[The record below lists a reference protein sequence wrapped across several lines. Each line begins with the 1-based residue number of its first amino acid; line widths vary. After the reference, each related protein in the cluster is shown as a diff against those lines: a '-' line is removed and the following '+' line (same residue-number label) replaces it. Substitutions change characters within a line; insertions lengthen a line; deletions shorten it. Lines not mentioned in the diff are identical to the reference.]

1 MNTERV
7 VSSPLPSI
15 SDERIK
21 TYVDKTVKK
30 EFRAD
35 YTEGLRN
42 IRDGLTVLASKKDPD
57 CASLMRDGL
66 IQMENM
72 IIEKTTVGQ
81 FFIALLKCVDHCFRG
96 LYVGEMRLSRDAYF
110 LLKTVTKQ
118 LGRNEI
124 VIFKDILDA
133 IDSVVEAK
141 DTQMNAPSLMAF
153 SQIALNI
160 ARNVRD
166 PDLTDKATRII
177 TATKEVIET
186 RRLSGEDIREVTK
199 RTLCG
204 DIEYQTALV
213 TIGTNNRDILCADL
227 THRLEEV
234 AVNNDKLLR
243 EVLGIRTAFS
253 FNDDMGKALAKYVKT
268 SPTISLLL
276 LSNVASD

>member
-7 VSSPLPSI
+7 ASSPLPSI
-15 SDERIK
+15 GDERIK
-21 TYVDKTVKK
+21 TYVDKNVKK

-35 YTEGLRN
+35 YIEGLRN
-42 IRDGLTVLASKKDPD
+42 IRDGLTVLAAKKDPD
-57 CASLMRDGL
+57 FTALMREGL
-66 IQMENM
+66 VQLENM

-81 FFIALLKCVDHCFRG
+81 FFITLLKCVDHCFRG

-110 LLKTVTKQ
+110 LLKTATKN
-118 LGRNEI
+118 LGKNE
-124 VIFKDILDA
+124 VVAFKDILDA

-153 SQIALNI
+153 SQVALTI
-160 ARNVRD
+160 ARSVRD

-177 TATKEVIET
+177 TAAKEVIET
-186 RRLSGEDIREVTK
+186 RRLTGEDIREVSK

-213 TIGTNNRDILCADL
+213 TIGTNNRDVLCADL
-227 THRLEEV
+227 LRRLEEV

-268 SPTISLLL
+268 APTISLLL
-276 LSNVASD
+276 LSNASGD